1 MGRLTTL
8 RRSGALIVVA
18 AGLAVGL
25 GACSNVVP
33 KDDVASA
40 VGTELQN
47 QGVTIDAGVT
57 CPEDL
62 EAEVGRS
69 IRCEFTSEGQP
80 VDAVASV
87 TSVQGDQANFDIVT
101 EARPIPQTL
110 LAQKVGDQISQDAGV
125 ALDSSSCAGD
135 LQPRVSESVICT
147 LTGGGET
154 VDFKVTVTAV
164 DGGAINYSI
173 EQA

>member
-1 MGRLTTL
+1 MGRLVTL
-8 RRSGALIVVA
+8 VRSGTLIVIT
-18 AGLAVGL
+18 AGLAL
-25 GACSNVVP
+25 GSTACSSFVP
-33 KDDVASA
+33 KDDVASV
-40 VGTELQN
+40 VGSELQK

-69 IRCEFTSEGQP
+69 IRCEFTSDGQP

-87 TSVQGDQANFDIVT
+87 TSVQDGKANFDIVT
-101 EARPIPQTL
+101 EARPIPQAL
-110 LAQKVGDQISQDAGV
+110 LAQQIGDQIGQDAGV
-125 ALDSSSCAGD
+125 VLDSSTCAGD
-135 LQPRVSESVICT
+135 LQPRVAESVICT

-154 VDFKVTVTAV
+154 ADFKVTVTAV

-173 EQA
+173 EPA

>member
-18 AGLAVGL
+18 AGLVVGL

-33 KDDVASA
+33 KDDVASV
-40 VGTELQN
+40 VGTELQK

-101 EARPIPQTL
+101 EARPIPQAL